1 MAPYSTIL
9 PNRNRILDTKKLI
22 GARLKELR
30 KQAGL
35 TQEQLAE
42 VVELDARHLSRL
54 EVGKHFPSLDSL
66 ERIAVALN
74 VPLVE
79 FFQFASDESPAA
91 LRAYITRFVKG
102 ANVAQLRLAVK
113 AIKLVVT

>member
-1 MAPYSTIL
+1 M
-9 PNRNRILDTKKLI
+9 DTKKLI
-22 GARLKELR
+22 GARIKELR

-35 TQEQLAE
+35 TQEKLAFA
-42 VVELDARHLSRL
+42 VELDPRHLSRL

-66 ERIAVALN
+66 VKIADVLN
-74 VPLVE
+74 VPLAE

-91 LRAYITRFVKG
+91 LRAYVTRFVKG

>member
-1 MAPYSTIL
+1 M
-9 PNRNRILDTKKLI
+9 DTKKLI
-22 GARLKELR
+22 GARIKELR

-42 VVELDARHLSRL
+42 AVELDARHLSRL

-79 FFQFASDESPAA
+79 FFQFASDDSPAA
-91 LRAYITRFVKG
+91 LRAYIARFVKG

>member
-1 MAPYSTIL
+1 
-9 PNRNRILDTKKLI
+9 LDTKKLI

-30 KQAGL
+30 KQAGM
-35 TQEQLAE
+35 TQERLGE
-42 VVELDARHLSRL
+42 LVDLDARHLSRL

-74 VPLVE
+74 VPLAE
-79 FFQFASDESPAA
+79 FFQFGADESPAA
-91 LRAYITRFVKG
+91 LRAYLSRFVKG

>member
-1 MAPYSTIL
+1 MV
-9 PNRNRILDTKKLI
+9 DTKKLI
-22 GARLKELR
+22 GARIKEFR

-42 VVELDARHLSRL
+42 KVDLDARHLSRL
-54 EVGKHFPSLDSL
+54 EVGRHFPSLDSL
-66 ERIAVALN
+66 ERIAAALN
-74 VPLVE
+74 VPLAE

-91 LRAYITRFVKG
+91 LRAYITRFVKA

-113 AIKLVVT
+113 AIKLVVS

>member
-1 MAPYSTIL
+1 M
-9 PNRNRILDTKKLI
+9 DTKKLI
-22 GARLKELR
+22 GARIKELR

-35 TQEQLAE
+35 TQEQLGE
-42 VVELDARHLSRL
+42 LVDLDARHLSRL

-74 VPLVE
+74 VPLAE
-79 FFQFASDESPAA
+79 FFQFSTDESSAA
-91 LRAYITRFVKG
+91 LRAYISRFVKG